1 MAKFTYSD
9 DVKVKTEAPPPLRA
23 GAVGS
28 VIAVFET
35 RPEGSYFAE
44 FPQGVLYSIE
54 YADGAAVDVH
64 EDHLEPAE

>member
-9 DVKVKTEAPPPLRA
+9 DVRVRAEGPAPLRA
-23 GAVGS
+23 GETGS

-44 FPQGVLYSIE
+44 FPPGVVYAIE

-64 EDHLEPAE
+64 EDHLEPAQ